1 MRAVSGEAMMNVQK
15 PGTNLRNG
23 GQVLIDQLRIHGVDL
38 AFCVPGESY
47 LAALDALHDAPEIQL
62 VVCRQEGGA
71 AMMADAYGKLTGR
84 PGICFVTRGPGATN
98 ASAGLHISFQ
108 DSTPVILFI
117 GQVGRGMRDREAFQ
131 EIDFRRMFG
140 QMAKW
145 VAEIDDA
152 ARIPEYVARAF
163 ATATQGRPG
172 PVVLALPEDMLTD
185 RVACADARR
194 YRPAQPAPPPEAM
207 AELAE
212 RLARAQRP
220 LAIVGGGDWDAQAI
234 DNFQR
239 FAAAWD
245 LPVGTSFRCQSH
257 FDNTHDQFVG
267 DVGIGLIPRL
277 AERVKTCDLLLVV
290 GARLGEM
297 TTSGYTLV
305 DIPVPK
311 QALVHVYPDPEE
323 LGQVY
328 QAALP
333 INAGMKTFAA
343 AVAQTK
349 PKGAVAWSAW
359 RKEARADYLDWL
371 KPVPNPGKV
380 QMAEIMIWLRE
391 RLPADAFIVNGA
403 GNYSGWIHKYYQ
415 FRRYRTQVGP
425 TSGSMGYGTPAAI
438 AVKLMHPERIVVN
451 FAGDGC
457 FLMHGQELATASLYN
472 VPVVNIVVNNGIYG
486 TIRMHQEREFPKR
499 VIATQLRNPD
509 FAALARAYGLHGETG
524 TETAQFAPAF
534 ERCIAAGK
542 PALIDLMIDPEA
554 ITTRTT
560 ITKIR
565 EAAIAAGR

>member
-1 MRAVSGEAMMNVQK
+1 MQNR
-15 PGTNLRNG
+15 PGTNLRTG
-23 GQVLIDQLRIHGVDL
+23 GQVLIDQLRIHGVDM

-84 PGICFVTRGPGATN
+84 PGIVFVTRGPGATN
-98 ASAGLHISFQ
+98 ASAGIHISFQ

-117 GQVGRGMRDREAFQ
+117 GQVGRDMADREAFQ

-145 VAEIDDA
+145 VAQIDDA
-152 ARIPEYVARAF
+152 ARIPEYVSRAF
-163 ATATQGRPG
+163 HTATAGRPG

-194 YRPAQPAPPPEAM
+194 YRTARAAPAPDAL
-207 AELAE
+207 AELHE
-212 RLARAQRP
+212 RLSRAERP
-220 LAIVGGGDWDAQAI
+220 LAIVGGGDWDAESVA
-234 DNFQR
+234 DFQR

-257 FDNTHDQFVG
+257 FDNTRDQFVG
-267 DVGIGLIPRL
+267 DVGIGLIPSL
-277 AERVKTCDLLLVV
+277 AERVKSADLLLVA

-297 TTSGYTLV
+297 TTGGYSLV
-305 DIPVPK
+305 EAPLPR
-311 QALVHVYPDPEE
+311 QALVHAYPDPEE
-323 LGQVY
+323 LGRVY

-333 INAGMKTFAA
+333 INAGMKPL
-343 AVAQTK
+343 AQALAGLVPPEKK
-349 PKGAVAWSAW
+349 PWASW
-359 RKEARADYLDWL
+359 RHAARADYLDWI
-371 KPVPNPGKV
+371 KPLPNPGKV
-380 QMAEIMIWLRE
+380 QMADILVWLRE

-438 AVKLMHPERIVVN
+438 AVKLMHPDRIVVN
-451 FAGDGC
+451 IAGDGC
-457 FLMHGQELATASLYN
+457 FMMHGQEMATAALYN
-472 VPVVNIVVNNGIYG
+472 VPVVNIVVNNGLYG
-486 TIRMHQEREFPKR
+486 TIRMHQEREYPKR
-499 VIATQLRNPD
+499 VIATQLKNPD
-509 FAALARAYGLHGETG
+509 FAALARAYGAHGETV
-524 TETAQFAPAF
+524 TETEAFGPAF
-534 ERCIAAGK
+534 ERCLAAGK
-542 PALIDLMIDPEA
+542 PALIDLVVDPEA

-565 EAAIAAGR
+565 EAALAAGR